1 MPKLVYHQEQTPFP
15 PFRMEMHTLYNQEIK
30 KQMEYMNQIKG
41 LAPAALVKS
50 LLKMNAL
57 NADPTF

>member
-1 MPKLVYHQEQTPFP
+1 
-15 PFRMEMHTLYNQEIK
+15 MEMHTLYNQEIK

>member
-1 MPKLVYHQEQTPFP
+1 
-15 PFRMEMHTLYNQEIK
+15 MEMHVLYNQETK
-30 KQMEYMNQIKG
+30 KQMEYMNQING
-41 LAPAALVKS
+41 LAPAALVKG